1 VTPSPLHLILLSLW
15 TVALA
20 TSAYHAYDP
29 FTWILEVFPA
39 VIGVAILI
47 LTYRKFRLTNLLYV
61 LIFVHSLILML
72 GGHYTYARVP
82 VGFWMEGIF
91 GFTRNNYD
99 RIGHFA
105 QGFVPAMIARELFL
119 RHKVIR
125 RGPWM
130 VAVIILACLGISA
143 IYELFEW
150 ATAVFSGAAAEAFLG
165 TQGDPWDTQEDMF
178 TAGIGASVALL
189 LLSRVQDTALSRL
202 PLPAYGPKEPS
213 PQSGDSDAPHTEA

>member
-1 VTPSPLHLILLSLW
+1 VITSPLHLALHSLW
-15 TVALA
+15 TLALA
-20 TSAYHAYDP
+20 TSAYHSYDS

-39 VIGVAILI
+39 VIGIGLLI
-47 LTYRKFRLTNLLYV
+47 VTYRRFRLTNLLYV

-72 GGHYTYARVP
+72 GGHYSYARVP
-82 VGFWMEGIF
+82 LGFWMEGMF

-119 RHKVIR
+119 RHRVVR

-130 VAVIILACLGISA
+130 ATVIILICLGISA
-143 IYELFEW
+143 MYELLEW
-150 ATAVFSGAAAEAFLG
+150 RTSLLSGSAADAFLG

-178 TAGIGASVALL
+178 MAGVGASIALL
-189 LLSRVQDTALSRL
+189 LLSRVHDIALTRL
-202 PLPAYGPKEPS
+202 PVPGPYAQE
-213 PQSGDSDAPHTEA
+213 QGR

>member
-1 VTPSPLHLILLSLW
+1 VITSPLHLALLSLW
-15 TVALA
+15 TLALA
-20 TSAYHAYDP
+20 TSAYHSYDS

-39 VIGVAILI
+39 VIGIGLLI
-47 LTYRKFRLTNLLYV
+47 VTYRRFRLTNLLYV

-72 GGHYTYARVP
+72 GGHYSYARVP
-82 VGFWMEGIF
+82 LGFWMEGMF

-119 RHKVIR
+119 RHRVVR

-130 VAVIILACLGISA
+130 ATVIILICLGISA
-143 IYELFEW
+143 MYELLEW
-150 ATAVFSGAAAEAFLG
+150 RTSLLSGSAADAFLG

-178 TAGIGASVALL
+178 MAGVGASIALL
-189 LLSRVQDTALSRL
+189 LLSRVHDIALTRL
-202 PLPAYGPKEPS
+202 PVPGPYAQE
-213 PQSGDSDAPHTEA
+213 QGR

>member
-1 VTPSPLHLILLSLW
+1 MITSPLHLALLSLW
-15 TVALA
+15 TLALA
-20 TSAYHAYDP
+20 TSAYHSYDS

-39 VIGVAILI
+39 VIGIGLLI
-47 LTYRKFRLTNLLYV
+47 VTYRRFRLTNLLYV

-72 GGHYTYARVP
+72 GGHYSYARVP
-82 VGFWMEGIF
+82 LGFWMEGMF

-119 RHKVIR
+119 RHRVIR

-130 VAVIILACLGISA
+130 ATVIILICLGISA
-143 IYELFEW
+143 MYELFEW
-150 ATAVFSGAAAEAFLG
+150 RTSLLSGSAAAAFLG

-178 TAGIGASVALL
+178 MAGVGASIALL
-189 LLSRVQDTALSRL
+189 LLSRVHDIALTRL
-202 PLPAYGPKEPS
+202 PVPGPYAQE
-213 PQSGDSDAPHTEA
+213 QGR

>member
-1 VTPSPLHLILLSLW
+1 MTPSPLHLALLSLW

-20 TSAYHAYDP
+20 ASAYHSYDL

-39 VIGVAILI
+39 VIGIGLLI
-47 LTYRKFRLTNLLYV
+47 VTYRRFRLTNLLYV
-61 LIFVHSLILML
+61 LFFVHSLILML
-72 GGHYTYARVP
+72 GGHYTYAQVP
-82 VGFWMEGIF
+82 LGFWMENIF

-105 QGFVPAMIARELFL
+105 QGFVPAIIARELFL

-125 RGPWM
+125 RGAWM
-130 VAVIILACLGISA
+130 VTVIILVCLGISA

-150 ATAVFSGAAAEAFLG
+150 RTAVFSGSAAEAFLG

-178 TAGIGASVALL
+178 TAGIGASAALL
-189 LLSRVQDTALSRL
+189 LLSRVHDNALSRL
-202 PLPAYGPKEPS
+202 PKI
-213 PQSGDSDAPHTEA
+213 